1 MSRRA
6 GVLEADVSVAT
17 LLAAEGHG
25 SERSC
30 ARVEGEG
37 GGGEGSQAAPY
48 PYPARRAGG
57 LLELARRWRR
67 ASRAWLRGVP
77 GEREWFLGVEMF
89 SRRGAAHT
97 THVLR

>member
-1 MSRRA
+1 MS
-6 GVLEADVSVAT
+6 GAT

-37 GGGEGSQAAPY
+37 GGGEGSQAAAY
-48 PYPARRAGG
+48 PYPARRAGS

-67 ASRAWLRGVP
+67 TSRAWLRGLP

-89 SRRGAAHT
+89 SRRRAAHT
-97 THVLR
+97 AHVLR